1 MEERPVGIK
10 EQRFGHTWLRKS
22 PGSCRRREDFSSP
35 SEPLWGHL
43 VSHFTAVLLF
53 TSVQVLV
60 FTHTFKNIHKGGI
73 WPQGTQVG
81 VLLLEGMPTDGYLH
95 LPGGVN
101 NVITD
106 V

>member
-10 EQRFGHTWLRKS
+10 EQRFGHTQMLRKS
-22 PGSCRRREDFSSP
+22 LGSCRRREDFCSP

-60 FTHTFKNIHKGGI
+60 FTHTFKNIHKGGNLAA
-73 WPQGTQVG
+73 GRSG
-81 VLLLEGMPTDGYLH
+81 LCAAA
-95 LPGGVN
+95 GGSAHGWLSPFAGRSQ
-101 NVITD
+101 
-106 V
+106 